1 MSKTNTNSIKR
12 IFDLYTSDLSV
23 DEIERL
29 IKKESSD
36 VYKYFAKDTAKQDK
50 NRNKLMRA
58 LIFLR
63 NLFNAFVLRL
73 TPARRI
79 LYLAA
84 IFIFFIGYIQNF
96 DGYLLF
102 SFLMINLLLA
112 FELADKLT
120 AKDEL
125 TLARKIQDSLIPQ
138 KPPEN
143 KNYDISCFYES
154 ANDVSGDYFDFI
166 PDKDKKLTFIIGDI
180 SGKGL
185 PAALY
190 MVRAQAII
198 HSLLNN
204 FDNLRSV
211 LNNLKTYF
219 CENLQPGYFLTVTAA
234 KIDDEGEIKFFR
246 AGHTPALLYKS
257 DENRFYDVSPKGMGI
272 GLRDNGIFSDILEER
287 VLQTSPGDIV
297 MFYTDGITD
306 THNPNMQQFGMEPVK
321 QIVRA
326 YSEKSSEE
334 IKDKLIEKLND
345 FRETKDGNDDI
356 TFVIFKRKDKE
367 VSNNNTQVE
376 SIS

>member
-1 MSKTNTNSIKR
+1 MPKSDTNSIKR

-29 IKKESSD
+29 IKKESAD
-36 VYKYFAKDTAKQDK
+36 VYKYFAKDTVKQDK
-50 NRNKLMRA
+50 NRNKFFRA

-120 AKDEL
+120 AKDEI

-138 KPPEN
+138 KPPAN
-143 KNYDISCFYES
+143 NNYDISCFYES

-166 PDKDKKLTFIIGDI
+166 PEKDNKLIFVIGDI

-198 HSLLNN
+198 HSLLNH
-204 FDNLRSV
+204 FDDLRNV
-211 LNNLKTYF
+211 VNNLKTYF
-219 CENLQPGYFLTVTAA
+219 CENLQPGFFLTLSAA
-234 KIDDEGEIKFFR
+234 KIDQKGELKFFR
-246 AGHTPALLYKS
+246 AGHTPALLYKYA
-257 DENRFYDVSPKGMGI
+257 ENKFYDISPKGMGI
-272 GLRDNGIFSDILEER
+272 GLKDNGMFSDILEEKT
-287 VLQTSPGDIV
+287 LHTSSGDIV

-306 THNPNMQQFGMEPVK
+306 TQNPDMQQFGMAPVK
-321 QIVRA
+321 EIIRA
-326 YSEKSSEE
+326 HSEKSSEE
-334 IKDKLIEKLND
+334 IKDKLMEKLNN
-345 FRETKDGNDDI
+345 FRKTKDGNDDI
-356 TFVIFKRKDKE
+356 TFVIFKRKEK
-367 VSNNNTQVE
+367 QV
-376 SIS
+376 ISEAASSK